1 MEDKLKTL
9 KDMKDKLASHI
20 VEQREFLPEA
30 EFVSVDDL
38 KQEAIKWVKDI
49 VNKDTLNM
57 GNDPYCC
64 PYSIKRF
71 IKHFF
76 NLTEEDLK

>member
-1 MEDKLKTL
+1 MEDNELKTL

-20 VEQREFLPEA
+20 VEQREFLHEA

-38 KQEAIKWVKDI
+38 KQEAIKWFKDDI
-49 VNKDTLNM
+49 MLQQSART
-57 GNDPYCC
+57 
-64 PYSIKRF
+64 F
-71 IKHFF
+71 IRNFF